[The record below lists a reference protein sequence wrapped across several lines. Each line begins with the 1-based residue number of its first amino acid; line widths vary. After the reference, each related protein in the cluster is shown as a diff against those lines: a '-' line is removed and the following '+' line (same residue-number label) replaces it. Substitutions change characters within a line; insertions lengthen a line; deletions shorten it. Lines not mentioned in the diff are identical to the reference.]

1 MKNENKTLHGLIYG
15 SWMIRSNLWVLSNG
29 WQNFQYLLVG
39 KEKAVLIDTGYGEG
53 NIRSVVEEITSLPV
67 MVINTHGHFDHTGGN
82 GLWQQAWMGEA
93 STKDCKNAFS
103 LEQSEM
109 AASKPYPNYETQ
121 VLTDG
126 ATIELGNETLEVM
139 TIPAHHDGSIA
150 ILAHKNRLLFT
161 GDELESGQVLILK
174 QRSDLDFLP
183 AIARHL
189 ANTERLLARQTDF
202 DYLFPA
208 HNGYMLDP
216 DRYLNDFIN
225 LDQQILNGV
234 AEVRPDTAGFNY
246 PADPVISGSVFGNF
260 GRQKRVFYG
269 AASIVYLDGE
279 SGISA
284 KETLREG

>member
-1 MKNENKTLHGLIYG
+1 
-15 SWMIRSNLWVLSNG
+15 MIRSNLWVLSNG

-39 KEKAVLIDTGYGEG
+39 KEQAVLIDTGYGEG
-53 NIRSVVEEITSLPV
+53 NIRSVVEEITPLPV

-93 STKDCKNAFS
+93 STKDCKKAFS
-103 LEQSEM
+103 QEQSLK
-109 AASKPYPNYETQ
+109 AASKPYPNYETRI
-121 VLTDG
+121 LTDG

-161 GDELESGQVLILK
+161 GDEFESGQVLIFK
-174 QRSDLDFLP
+174 QKTNPEFLP
-183 AIARHL
+183 TIQRHL
-189 ANTERLLARQTDF
+189 ANALRLLNRSSEY

-216 DRYLNDFIN
+216 DRYLNDFIH
-225 LDQQILNGV
+225 LDQQILNGT
-234 AEVRPDTAGFNY
+234 AHFQSDTAGFNY
-246 PADPVISGSVFGNF
+246 PSDPVASGSVFGKF

-269 AASIVYLDGE
+269 AASIVYLDDVSDASTE
-279 SGISA
+279 V
-284 KETLREG
+284 TVR